1 MNRSDDTSDVASVV
15 MISLVNTPSSDP
27 KDTRMQLNDV
37 QTKMLLLWM
46 RQIQETNLQAS

>member
-15 MISLVNTPSSDP
+15 MISLVNTLSSHP

-46 RQIQETNLQAS
+46 RQIQETDLQAS